1 MTKEFST
8 LDVDM
13 ENGATLL
20 VWRSRPFVKNK
31 RLRGVFQS
39 NGLAM
44 PDYHLAAQY
53 GAKAV
58 DGIDVQ
64 EEMVELAKQA
74 TSDLDMVHIQ
84 VGKSH

>member
-1 MTKEFST
+1 
-8 LDVDM
+8 M

-20 VWRSRPFVKNK
+20 LSM
-31 RLRGVFQS
+31 
-39 NGLAM
+39 A
-44 PDYHLAAQY
+44 

-58 DGIDVQ
+58 DGIDIQ

-84 VGKSH
+84 VEMLLVVIYLMMMLHLM